1 MAYLKNKA
9 LFFTTSPRTPSKMI
23 PEIQLLSEHF
33 SGRKWNKQS
42 QAEFI
47 DLLAQT
53 EFFEGSGSSNNKDFS
68 ARDRINRAP
77 KALGFVDLSPHIE
90 LTDAGK
96 ALVYGNRPQE
106 IFLRQL
112 LKFQLPSPYHVE
124 INKIKGTF
132 FIKPYLEIMRLIRD
146 LESLSFDEL
155 KIYALMLTDYR
166 QYDTVKNA
174 ILDFRAEKEAHKGQ
188 YKKFVDEKWTDALL
202 QTYSDDIDAGRTKT
216 RETTDKSLKKFLST
230 KKSNTR
236 DYTDACFRYLR
247 YTGLV
252 SISHKNRSISF
263 YPDKLKE
270 VDYILANVDRK
281 PVFVD
286 DTDGYKAYLFD
297 ATTPV
302 LYVDNI
308 ANVIDHLMRISDYTQ
323 RQLAGK
329 SIEELKDIRDAIV
342 AERKEAVI
350 KAQVTEIKSY
360 ALYSEIID
368 TYNEIISDGYYD
380 APLMLEYNTWR
391 AMTMLDGG
399 NIKGNFKFDDVGQ
412 PLSTASGNMP
422 DIECDY
428 EDFVLSVEVTMQQ
441 GQRQYESEGEP
452 VARHFGQMKKRT
464 GKEAYCLFIAPTINK
479 ACLAHFFALNKI
491 GISYY
496 GGKTKIIP
504 LELDQFMRLVENSY
518 NYHTQPTPHNIR
530 QFLDEV
536 MRQEELSTDENDWND
551 RIQNC
556 VAHWLAA

>member
-23 PEIQLLSEHF
+23 SEIQLLSEHF

-202 QTYSDDIDAGRTKT
+202 QTYSDDIDAGKTKT

-391 AMTMLDGG
+391 AMTMLDGR

-556 VAHWLAA
+556 VAQWLAA